1 MIPATEGMIM
11 TTIPNTIKKKV
22 GIAGVGAIGGAVARA
37 LMEGNINGFT
47 LQAISDPAP
56 RNTFDA
62 PCVDFDTLANQS
74 DLIIECLP
82 AHIVPQLAKIAFKAN
97 KDIIFISSAALL
109 VYPEILEAHKAS
121 KSIAH
126 VPSGALCGLDGVKAM
141 RGLGIQNSKI
151 ATTKKPS
158 GYSGAPYVVDHR
170 IDLESIKT
178 RQCIFKGNAL
188 EASIGFPANINV
200 AATLSLAGIG
210 AEKTMV
216 EIWADPLAKGNTHEI
231 TVQSQYSTMVS
242 RIENMPDPANPK
254 SSVLAAQSIITMLHD
269 MSNALVIG

>member
-1 MIPATEGMIM
+1 M
-11 TTIPNTIKKKV
+11 TTIPNTKNKNV
-22 GIAGVGAIGGAVARA
+22 SIAGVGAIGGAVARA
-37 LMEGNINGFT
+37 LTEDGKINGFT
-47 LQAISDPAP
+47 LSAISDPAP
-56 RNTFDA
+56 KSTYGV
-62 PCVDFDTLANQS
+62 PCVDFETLVNQC

-82 AHIVPQLAKIAFKAN
+82 AHIVPQLAKVVFEAN

-109 VYPEILEAHKAS
+109 VYPEILELHKFS
-121 KSIAH
+121 KSTAY

-158 GYSGAPYVVDHR
+158 GYDGAPYVVENK
-170 IDLESIKT
+170 IDLDAIKT
-178 RQCIFKGNAL
+178 RECIFKGNAL
-188 EASIGFPANINV
+188 EASKGFPANVNV

-210 AEKTMV
+210 AQNTMV

-254 SSVLAAQSIITMLHD
+254 SSVLAAQSIIAMLRD
-269 MSNALVIG
+269 MSSALVIG